1 MNLKKTPFNRSTMG
15 SSQSQPS
22 PISDP
27 NPPSSDST
35 SSQQSRSN
43 PPANESGFARAQRK
57 CRKKKL
63 LYDACYTAQLSSKD
77 EDCGELFDAYRTCF
91 LKVMRN
97 DMERRGVKVTGGSMI
112 GEFVEETE
120 GDT

>member
-1 MNLKKTPFNRSTMG
+1 MG
-15 SSQSQPS
+15 SSQSRPA

-27 NPPSSDST
+27 NPSVVAPSSDSAT
-35 SSQQSRSN
+35 SLESPSK
-43 PPANESGFARAQRK
+43 PPAKESGFARAQRK

-91 LKVMRN
+91 LKVMSK
-97 DMERRGVKVTGGSMI
+97 DMQRRGVKVTGGSMI
-112 GEFVEETE
+112 GEFMEESE
-120 GDT
+120 DDK